1 MLSILKNPTFA
12 RLFAAQIVALIGTGL
27 LTIALGLLAFDL
39 AGPKAG
45 AVLGMAYTIKMLAY
59 VGLSPILGALV
70 ARLPRRAVLIAADLI
85 RLVVAL
91 CLPFVETVTQVYA
104 LIFVLQAA
112 SATFSPTFQ
121 ATIPD
126 VLPEEADYTRALSLS
141 RLAYDLENLLSPT
154 LAGLLLLVTS
164 YNNLFLGTALGFLL
178 STLLI
183 VRTPLPS
190 RTETTQ
196 RPFLKRVTRG
206 GWIYLATPRLRG
218 LLAYNMA
225 AAASGAF
232 VLVNTVV
239 LVRDAY
245 GFDETDLALAMAA
258 FGAGSMSAALLL
270 PRLLDTLPDRAV
282 MGPAALALSGLTLLH
297 GTLYALSGPLPW
309 PLLLIVWA
317 LTGGLYSAVL
327 TPSGRLLKRSAQPE
341 DRPAIFTAHFAL
353 SHVCWLVA
361 YPLAGFAGARFGLD
375 GALFMLGLLGL
386 LAAACGRPLWRAT
399 PEEVAH
405 EHPDLPDDHP
415 HVLKYGR
422 QSHSHAFVI
431 DDNHHTW
438 PTRS

>member
-39 AGPKAG
+39 AGPRAG

-353 SHVCWLVA
+353 SHACWLVA

-375 GALFMLGLLGL
+375 GALFILGLLGL
-386 LAAACGRPLWRAT
+386 LAAVCGRLLWRAT

-438 PTRS
+438 PTRN

>member
-39 AGPKAG
+39 AGPRAG

-386 LAAACGRPLWRAT
+386 LAAACGRLLWRAT